1 MAGSPRAECGSFS
14 IGVEALRSAGKE
26 LMGDSPHPLVELS
39 VPFSGVSLGKSVKS
53 LSKVREIGPNETCHR
68 GHYCKQKGLGS
79 LEKEGQK

>member
-39 VPFSGVSLGKSVKS
+39 VPFSGVSLGKSVK
-53 LSKVREIGPNETCHR
+53 V
-68 GHYCKQKGLGS
+68 YQKSGKSGLMRPVTEVIIVNRKG
-79 LEKEGQK
+79 